1 MKNYITL
8 DELVIQHENIMKNT
22 LKLASLTA
30 YKRRYIQYIQPYF
43 GTAAISS
50 INLDR
55 LLQWWSDMTSLKS
68 RNNKNYSTNTLN

>member
-30 YKRRYIQYIQPYF
+30 YKRRYIQ
-43 GTAAISS
+43 
-50 INLDR
+50 
-55 LLQWWSDMTSLKS
+55 
-68 RNNKNYSTNTLN
+68 